1 MVQYVRDLTG
11 KVAALETAAAAAAA
25 AREAA
30 ALTAAAAVASDVGAA
45 GGPGYQG
52 YGGQMLIGA
61 SCARAAQRGP
71 VTCAPRAAQEA
82 YAPGAG
88 AYGVQPVYGVSSGTC
103 ARA

>member
-1 MVQYVRDLTG
+1 MSRAKGRGQRA
-11 KVAALETAAAAAAA
+11 KVTCM
-25 AREAA
+25 
-30 ALTAAAAVASDVGAA
+30 LTAAAAVASDVGAA